1 MCFQVTVNLMWNG
14 EQSSLGIFS
23 GAQPRPPLRSIYG
36 GRVAP
41 RAPHHYTSGESHG
54 HTHTINMQRE
64 LGKDVIVSLI
74 LRYARG
80 QTIHSLRQT
89 CIADTLIV
97 ILRMVA

>member
-1 MCFQVTVNLMWNG
+1 MVNKAALEYSVEHSPASPPQKYLRG
-14 EQSSLGIFS
+14 RRS
-23 GAQPRPPLRSIYG
+23 PRSPPL
-36 GRVAP
+36 
-41 RAPHHYTSGESHG
+41 HLWGESHG

>member
-1 MCFQVTVNLMWNG
+1 MVNKAAL
-14 EQSSLGIFS
+14 EYSVEHSPAS
-23 GAQPRPPLRSIYG
+23 PLRSIYG
-36 GRVAP
+36 GV
-41 RAPHHYTSGESHG
+41 APHHYTSGESHG

-97 ILRMVA
+97 IFRMVA